1 MAVFAGSD
9 LKKWR
14 ESQGMSAADLAER
27 ISCDTT
33 TLYRYESGKL
43 KPNPDVMFQ
52 ICEALGD
59 IDRWTSWMRTEYPTS
74 YVGSISHPGR
84 GGKKSSRIHY
94 RYGRDIRNKIMLQQ
108 TNQIAAMTESQAQT
122 YMNDY
127 ESSTSYYTSDD
138 WANDW
143 SDYIYDQQE
152 YTTVDGDTI
161 KASTSYDAVFQN
173 GDEFYFGSVGSAPDG
188 WTQLTPN

>member
-14 ESQGMSAADLAER
+14 ESLGVSAANLAEC

-74 YVGSISHPGR
+74 YGRMHPE
-84 GGKKSSRIHY
+84 
-94 RYGRDIRNKIMLQQ
+94 
-108 TNQIAAMTESQAQT
+108 T
-122 YMNDY
+122 
-127 ESSTSYYTSDD
+127 
-138 WANDW
+138 
-143 SDYIYDQQE
+143 
-152 YTTVDGDTI
+152 
-161 KASTSYDAVFQN
+161 AVFSLPGALMSMYAEIADVMELERETMRDGADGVISNTALEAKIRKEVTDMIQ
-173 GDEFYFGSVGSAPDG
+173 SAQRVRSQIG
-188 WTQLTPN
+188 RAHV